1 MERAPDASAGL
12 IAVHRIGVAAR
23 GAGGGLYVVPCT
35 KTGNMMR
42 AVSTSASAS
51 SSSAISM
58 QHADILLAQLTG
70 SDTFCWVAFSSGHLV
85 WHTCHWMGLGPRR
98 LERKSSAF

>member
-1 MERAPDASAGL
+1 
-12 IAVHRIGVAAR
+12 
-23 GAGGGLYVVPCT
+23 
-35 KTGNMMR
+35 
-42 AVSTSASAS
+42 
-51 SSSAISM
+51 M